1 MLKRPL
7 ELMQKKERVLV
18 EQERLLYKETAGQ
31 LQRLS
36 RGLLAAEGR
45 LAAVSP
51 FSVMNRGYAMLMDE
65 RGTPLTTAQA
75 AKIGQAVRIR
85 MKDGILQAEVTGKA
99 VFADGEK
106 ETNL

>member
-1 MLKRPL
+1 
-7 ELMQKKERVLV
+7 
-18 EQERLLYKETAGQ
+18 
-31 LQRLS
+31 
-36 RGLLAAEGR
+36 
-45 LAAVSP
+45 
-51 FSVMNRGYAMLMDE
+51 MNRGYAMLMDE
-65 RGTPLTTAQA
+65 RGAPLTTAQA

>member
-1 MLKRPL
+1 
-7 ELMQKKERVLV
+7 
-18 EQERLLYKETAGQ
+18 
-31 LQRLS
+31 
-36 RGLLAAEGR
+36 
-45 LAAVSP
+45 
-51 FSVMNRGYAMLMDE
+51 MLMDE

-75 AKIGQAVRIR
+75 AAIGQAVRIR

>member
-1 MLKRPL
+1 MRSRNGFCIKKRQDSCNGSA
-7 ELMQKKERVLV
+7 EDV
-18 EQERLLYKETAGQ
+18 
-31 LQRLS
+31 
-36 RGLLAAEGR
+36 LAAEGR